1 MNILAIC
8 FYFARRLLF
17 YGYELAAE
25 AVSCVCFASVKI
37 ARRFH

>member
-25 AVSCVCFASVKI
+25 AWRVLVFPF
-37 ARRFH
+37 RRK